1 MNKKNKLIFLSIMM
15 FFALLS
21 KINAATLSISAS
33 SYSVNK
39 NETITISA
47 TISSN
52 VHVYYSQG
60 TIKCSGAGVNSTMDL
75 SNGQDPNLS
84 TSISKS
90 FSIKPTS
97 SGTITCSSTNVSAIE
112 GTDPNNFNSVS
123 NKSISINVKAPVV
136 IPPKEYSSNNYLK
149 SLSVE
154 GYEID
159 FDKSTLEYS
168 IEVENDVE
176 KVNIKATTEDGN
188 ASVSGTGEREV
199 TEGNNKL
206 EIKVT
211 AENGNERTYV
221 INVKVKELDPIN
233 VKVDNEDY
241 TVIRKED
248 VLEAPKNYEKVTVT
262 IDGEEVLAYYNE
274 NTKYTLV
281 GLKDKDGNANYYIYE
296 DGKYTLYKE
305 YTFNGITLY
314 LTGKDVDIPSF
325 KKTSFNYDEDSLEGY
340 QLTDNGLIKKTYA
353 LDDTDL
359 QNFYL
364 FYAVN
369 IETGEESLYQYDPSE
384 GTVQKYSSSMIS
396 LLEMYKNEADR
407 NFILFIVATTLLVLM
422 VIIKIITT
430 IVKKKKE
437 SNGINK
443 TRKLNVKEIDL

>member
-1 MNKKNKLIFLSIMM
+1 MKKNNKLIFLSIMM
-15 FFALLS
+15 FFAFSS

-60 TIKCSGAGVNSTMDL
+60 TIKCTGAGVNSNLDL
-75 SNGQDPNLS
+75 SNGKDPNLS

-123 NKSISINVKAPVV
+123 NKSISINVKAPAV

-149 SLSVE
+149 LLSIE
-154 GYEID
+154 GYEIS
-159 FDKSTLEYS
+159 FDKETLEYS
-168 IEVENDVE
+168 IEVENGVE
-176 KVNIKATTEDGN
+176 KVNIKATTEDSS
-188 ASVSGTGEREV
+188 ASVSGTGEKEV

-206 EIKVT
+206 EVKVI

-233 VKVDNEDY
+233 VKVDNEEY
-241 TVIRKED
+241 TVIRKEN
-248 VLEAPKNYEKVTVT
+248 VLEVPKSYEKTTVT
-262 IDGEEVLAYYNE
+262 IDGEEVLAYYNK

-281 GLKDKDGNANYYIYE
+281 GLKDKEGNANYYIY
-296 DGKYTLYKE
+296 DNGKYTLYKE

-314 LTGKDVDIPSF
+314 LTDKKVDLPNF
-325 KKTSFNYDEDSLEGY
+325 KKTSFNYNDNKIEAY
-340 QLTDNGLIKKTYA
+340 QLSEDKLSGSSEK
-353 LDDTDL
+353 
-359 QNFYL
+359 FYL

-369 IETGEESLYQYDPSE
+369 IETGKENLYQYDPSE
-384 GTVQKYSSSMIS
+384 GTVQKYSSSMMN
-396 LLEMYKNEADR
+396 LLEVYKEEANR
-407 NFILFIVATTLLVLM
+407 NFILFVAVSVVLVLLI
-422 VIIKIITT
+422 VIKIITA
-430 IVKKKKE
+430 IIKRKKD

-443 TRKLNVKEIDL
+443 KGKLNVKEIDL

>member
-1 MNKKNKLIFLSIMM
+1 MKKNNKLIFLSIMM
-15 FFALLS
+15 FFAFSS

-60 TIKCSGAGVNSTMDL
+60 TIKCTGAGVNSNLDL
-75 SNGQDPNLS
+75 SNGNDPNLS

-123 NKSISINVKAPVV
+123 NKSISINVKAPAV

-149 SLSVE
+149 SLSID
-154 GYEID
+154 GYEIS
-159 FDKSTLEYS
+159 FDKETLEYS
-168 IEVENDVE
+168 IEVENGVE
-176 KVNIKATTEDGN
+176 KVNIKATTEDSS
-188 ASVSGTGEREV
+188 ASVSGTGEKEV

-206 EIKVT
+206 EVKVT

-233 VKVDNEDY
+233 VKVDNEEY

-248 VLEAPKNYEKVTVT
+248 VLEVPKSYEKTTVT
-262 IDGEEVLAYYNE
+262 IDGEEVLAYYNK

-281 GLKDKDGNANYYIYE
+281 GLKDKEGNANYYIY
-296 DGKYTLYKE
+296 DNGKYTLYKE

-314 LTGKDVDIPSF
+314 LTDKKVDLPNF
-325 KKTSFNYDEDSLEGY
+325 KKTSFNYNDNKIEAY
-340 QLTDNGLIKKTYA
+340 QLSEDKLSGSSEK
-353 LDDTDL
+353 
-359 QNFYL
+359 FYL

-369 IETGEESLYQYDPSE
+369 IETGKENLYQYDPSE
-384 GTVQKYSSSMIS
+384 GTVQKYSSSMMD
-396 LLEMYKNEADR
+396 LLEVYKEEANR
-407 NFILFIVATTLLVLM
+407 NFILFIAISVVLVLLV
-422 VIIKIITT
+422 VIKIITA
-430 IVKKKKE
+430 IIKRKKDN
-437 SNGINK
+437 NGINK
-443 TRKLNVKEIDL
+443 KGKLNVKEIDL